1 MRNIIC
7 VCVRTDGHT
16 QAYRRVYISRT
27 FLYHHLCLPTA
38 TLATVSAFVT
48 DHHLHQQ
55 TGSIVSLRLSGPRSH
70 IVPAVQSPP
79 QLPPC
84 PLTQPIPL
92 PLPPSLPGPSPPR
105 APTVTTCA
113 NAPLQSQHFLCHR
126 LVATTPLPGP
136 PVARFTPRCSC
147 SLRRPLFNNRIATT
161 TFANK
166 ATAMTTV
173 KTVHKNTSR
182 VLFSEKIVNSL
193 W

>member
-1 MRNIIC
+1 M
-7 VCVRTDGHT
+7 
-16 QAYRRVYISRT
+16 
-27 FLYHHLCLPTA
+27 CLPTA
-38 TLATVSAFVT
+38 TLATISAFVT
-48 DHHLHQQ
+48 ITCTNQLAPSSAS
-55 TGSIVSLRLSGPRSH
+55 GSQGQGLTSFLACSL
-70 IVPAVQSPP
+70 PP

-92 PLPPSLPGPSPPR
+92 PLPPSLPGPSSPR

-136 PVARFTPRCSC
+136 PVARFTPRRSC